1 MTDPVPATPTAAP
14 VASVLTA
21 ADPAPAAPTPAPAA
35 GDPAPLPVVPP
46 VAGDPPPADPAPVT
60 WPDNWRELKANGDE
74 KMLKRLQ
81 RYSSPSAAIDA
92 LFEAQTRISK
102 GDLLP
107 SLKENA
113 TPEEISDYRVAHGIP
128 AEPAGYEIALPNGL
142 VIGDA
147 DRPMVDEFLAKA
159 HGANMHP
166 AQVNEAL
173 GWYFDRAEQARVAQ
187 EARDTESRMATE
199 DELRAEFGPDYRV
212 NVKIANEM
220 LDNAPGGLKDKLLAG
235 RMADGTLIGNN
246 PDVIRWLTGLS
257 RELNPIGTVVP
268 GSGTN
273 AVQAVE
279 TEMATLK
286 QLMGDHKSEYWKGP
300 MAAKNQ
306 ARYKQL
312 VEAVQ
317 KGRI

>member
-1 MTDPVPATPTAAP
+1 MTDPVPATPIAAP

-21 ADPAPAAPTPAPAA
+21 ADPAPAAPAPAPVA
-35 GDPAPLPVVPP
+35 GDPAPAAPA
-46 VAGDPPPADPAPVT
+46 AGDPPPADPAPVT

-128 AEPAGYEIALPNGL
+128 AEPAGYEINLPNGL
-142 VIGDA
+142 VIGEA
-147 DRPMVDEFLAKA
+147 DRPMVDEFLTKA
-159 HGANMHP
+159 HASNMHP

-173 GWYFDRAEQARVAQ
+173 GWYFDRAEQARIAQ

-212 NVKIANEM
+212 NVKIANEL
-220 LDNAPGGLKDKLLAG
+220 LDSAPGGLKNKLLAG

-246 PDVIRWLTGLS
+246 PDVIRWLTSLS
-257 RELNPIGTVVP
+257 RDLNPIGTVVP

-279 TEMATLK
+279 TEMAGLK
-286 QLMGDHKSEYWKGP
+286 VLMGDRNSEYWKGP
-300 MAAKNQ
+300 LAAKNQ

-317 KGRI
+317 KGRV

>member
-1 MTDPVPATPTAAP
+1 MTDPTPATPVAAP
-14 VASVLTA
+14 VAPVLA
-21 ADPAPAAPTPAPAA
+21 ADPAPTPPPVPAPGDPAPAPAA
-35 GDPAPLPVVPP
+35 P
-46 VAGDPPPADPAPVT
+46 VAGDPPADPPAVT
-60 WPDNWRELKANGDE
+60 WPENWRELKANGDE
-74 KMLKRLQ
+74 KTLKRLQ
-81 RYSSPSAAIDA
+81 RYASPSAAIDA

-128 AEPAGYEIALPNGL
+128 AEPAGYEINLPNGL
-142 VIGDA
+142 VIGEA
-147 DRPMVDEFLAKA
+147 DRPLVDEFLAKA
-159 HGANMHP
+159 HGSNMHP

-187 EARDTESRMATE
+187 EARDTESRMMTE
-199 DELRAEFGPDYRV
+199 DELRAEFGPDYRI

-220 LDNAPGGLKDKLLAG
+220 LDGAPGDLKTKLLAG
-235 RMADGTLIGNN
+235 RLADGTLIGNN
-246 PDVIRWLTGLS
+246 PDVIRWLSKLS
-257 RELNPIGTVVP
+257 REMNPIGTVVP

-279 TEMATLK
+279 TEMAGLK
-286 QLMGDHKSEYWKGP
+286 KLMGDRNSEYWKGP
-300 MAAKNQ
+300 LAPKNQ

-317 KGRI
+317 KGRV

>member
-1 MTDPVPATPTAAP
+1 MTDPTPATPIEAP
-14 VASVLTA
+14 VAPVLV
-21 ADPAPAAPTPAPAA
+21 ADPAPASSPAPGA
-35 GDPAPLPVVPP
+35 PAQAPGAPDI
-46 VAGDPPPADPAPVT
+46 GTPPADEPKGP

-74 KMLKRLQ
+74 KTLKRLQ
-81 RYSSPSAAIDA
+81 RYASPSAAIDA
-92 LFEAQTRISK
+92 LFEAQGRISK

-107 SLKENA
+107 TLKENP
-113 TPEEISDYRVAHGIP
+113 TPEEVADYRVAHGIP

-159 HGANMHP
+159 HDTNMHP
-166 AQVNEAL
+166 GQVNEAL
-173 GWYFDRAEQARVAQ
+173 GWYFDRMDQARVAQ

-199 DELRAEFGPDYRV
+199 DELRAEFGQDYRI

-220 LDNAPGGLKDKLLAG
+220 LDTAPGELKAKLLSG
-235 RMADGTLIGNN
+235 RLADGTLIGNN

-273 AVQAVE
+273 AAQAVE
-279 TEMATLK
+279 TEMAGLK
-286 QLMGDHKSEYWKGP
+286 TLMGDHKSEYWKGP
-300 MAAKNQ
+300 LAAKHQ

-312 VEAVQ
+312 VEAKL
-317 KGRI
+317 KGRV

>member
-1 MTDPVPATPTAAP
+1 MTDPTPATPIAAP
-14 VASVLTA
+14 VAPILA
-21 ADPAPAAPTPAPAA
+21 ADPAPAPAPAPV
-35 GDPAPLPVVPP
+35 DPAPV
-46 VAGDPPPADPAPVT
+46 DPAPAPAPAPADPAAVT
-60 WPDNWRELKANGDE
+60 WPENWRELKANGDE

-128 AEPAGYEIALPNGL
+128 AEPAGYEISLPNGL
-142 VIGDA
+142 VIGEA
-147 DRPMVDEFLAKA
+147 DRPLVDEFLTKA
-159 HGANMHP
+159 HASNMHP

-173 GWYFDRAEQARVAQ
+173 GWYFDRAEQARIAQ

-220 LDNAPGGLKDKLLAG
+220 LDNAPGGLKNKLLAG

-246 PDVIRWLTGLS
+246 PDVIRWLTTLS

-279 TEMATLK
+279 TEMASLK
-286 QLMGDHKSEYWKGP
+286 QMMGDHKSEYWKGP
-300 MAAKNQ
+300 MAPKHQ

-317 KGRI
+317 KGRV

>member
-1 MTDPVPATPTAAP
+1 MTDPTPATPIEAP
-14 VASVLTA
+14 VVPAVA
-21 ADPAPAAPTPAPAA
+21 ADPAPAPAPA
-35 GDPAPLPVVPP
+35 P
-46 VAGDPPPADPAPVT
+46 VAGDPPPAPAAPVVGDPPKDPPGAT

-81 RYSSPSAAIDA
+81 RYASPSAAIDA

-107 SLKENA
+107 TLKENP
-113 TPEEISDYRVAHGIP
+113 TPEEVADYRAAHGIP
-128 AEPAGYEIALPNGL
+128 TEPTGYEINLPNGL
-142 VIGDA
+142 VVGEA
-147 DRPMVDEFLAKA
+147 DKPLVDEFLAKA
-159 HGANMHP
+159 HASNMHP
-166 AQVNEAL
+166 AQVNETL

-187 EARDTESRMATE
+187 EERDTEARMATE
-199 DELRAEFGPDYRV
+199 DTLRAEFGQDYRV
-212 NVKIANEM
+212 NVKIAHDM
-220 LDNAPGGLKDKLLAG
+220 LAQAPGELKTKLLAG
-235 RMADGTLIGNN
+235 RLADGTLIGND

-279 TEMATLK
+279 TEMAGLK
-286 QLMGDHKSEYWKGP
+286 KMMGDHSSEYWKGP

-317 KGRI
+317 KGRV